1 MIQHSPECVKVH
13 LTGGIRSSRHIGA
26 DNHPIIARALE
37 LWLNRFPDLSDYLL
51 TLEMDRWNHET
62 VSWFQPGV
70 SPQTYISQMIGGMA
84 DLHVLPAI
92 ARVQDVF
99 EILTIG
105 PGTTHTR
112 GEDALGFEVLAQL
125 RTNGLADIHTP
136 SAHFY
141 ADKGWKKLDRRMA
154 EVERRFREMG
164 WDRAVASETGCH
176 GHYVQGLD
184 GFRWPWQSTPPPS
197 DQVQVDRTGYLK
209 ARLDLSTF
217 WTESY
222 WFQITEDTPAW
233 FGIFASDWR
242 LKPVSEFWA

>member
-99 EILTIG
+99 EILTNG

-176 GHYVQGLD
+176 GHYVPGPRWLQVAVAVDATAERSGAGRSHRLSQSPARPVDLLD
-184 GFRWPWQSTPPPS
+184 RELLVPDHRGHAGVVRH
-197 DQVQVDRTGYLK
+197 LC
-209 ARLDLSTF
+209 
-217 WTESY
+217 
-222 WFQITEDTPAW
+222 
-233 FGIFASDWR
+233 
-242 LKPVSEFWA
+242 